1 MGFRDK
7 LFNFVNKKQN
17 QILLFIILGLTLFW
31 RLFYLRSIPSGLTL
45 SEYNLV
51 TQAINLTKSGWVI
64 PKDLINNSL
73 YIYLLAIIGK
83 ATKFN
88 IVYLRL
94 FQTLTG
100 FLTVFAFYY
109 FTKNWFNKQ
118 TSLLGSLLFAASAF
132 TIALSRELNPNIL
145 LPLTFILLF
154 FLITNGFRTN
164 KVYWFVLT
172 GIVFGLGLYI
182 SPIFLLIP
190 IFFLLSSVYFYFK
203 NPKIITGYIRGI
215 SFGAASFILT
225 ALPFLYFLPQ
235 NLRTYVHLFN
245 PGSVGRFY
253 LNIGNMIQSLF
264 YAAPNGL
271 TFNIGFEPLL
281 DPFITIT
288 FFAGFVY
295 AIFNLKRKKF
305 FFLVG
310 WFVAILII
318 LGLQRTQDLSA
329 LLILLPSIYA
339 ISAVMMDY
347 VLTSWVRTF
356 PFNVF
361 ARIVMTFVFSLFLF
375 MSIFYNYQKY
385 FYAFRSQQ
393 NSDLFKYKIEY
404 NK

>member
-1 MGFRDK
+1 
-7 LFNFVNKKQN
+7 
-17 QILLFIILGLTLFW
+17 
-31 RLFYLRSIPSGLTL
+31 
-45 SEYNLV
+45 
-51 TQAINLTKSGWVI
+51 
-64 PKDLINNSL
+64 
-73 YIYLLAIIGK
+73 
-83 ATKFN
+83 
-88 IVYLRL
+88 
-94 FQTLTG
+94 
-100 FLTVFAFYY
+100 
-109 FTKNWFNKQ
+109 
-118 TSLLGSLLFAASAF
+118 
-132 TIALSRELNPNIL
+132 
-145 LPLTFILLF
+145 
-154 FLITNGFRTN
+154 
-164 KVYWFVLT
+164 
-172 GIVFGLGLYI
+172 
-182 SPIFLLIP
+182 
-190 IFFLLSSVYFYFK
+190 
-203 NPKIITGYIRGI
+203 
-215 SFGAASFILT
+215 
-225 ALPFLYFLPQ
+225 
-235 NLRTYVHLFN
+235 
-245 PGSVGRFY
+245 
-253 LNIGNMIQSLF
+253 MI
-264 YAAPNGL
+264 
-271 TFNIGFEPLL
+271 
-281 DPFITIT
+281 FITIT